1 MEEAVQMVGSAA
13 RAGVDVAAEL
23 LKILAPAL
31 AKGGL
36 KILGAGGKLIGHGI
50 DRAASAI
57 DNAKAAGTVSHANL
71 LVEASKEKTSVKCTE
86 IALPQSATDEIVR
99 LAENYRIPIAVN
111 GDGASH
117 TISYLERDADIFQ
130 QVMQDWQEKRFAP
143 REGVIPMTTFAVNKN
158 DMSAIRRS
166 FERQGVECFFTRGQN
181 GELKCAFDSADR
193 EKVELIKSEYLKSK
207 SEIDKIKMS
216 TDIPE
221 TKRQLEIKSQ
231 IAELEQAHGDLSELS
246 PEMRREAYRELIAER
261 KIEFPVYTDKNMEL
275 VHEQMPEAV
284 QVAGKAFWEKH
295 GFQLN
300 DNAKGI
306 EIVAPQTDENG
317 KPILDENGKQAF
329 TKTTVYDISETNAP
343 EMINSEKLNSIDT
356 KIDELK
362 SEYNAESLRAFAE
375 AENKKVTISDGENNI
390 EINVDKNTR
399 KSDVEALIKENFA
412 SCDDVSAELAA
423 NKLADE
429 FGLGENYFAPKAEA
443 PITQNI
449 DKMMVDIKYPSDD
462 ISIRDISFSA
472 VKLKGRE
479 NIQINVAHD
488 DEQLLVE
495 PSALSD
501 EELKTVFKEHLGMSE
516 LQAEKAVVKARKI
529 DGQIMDRLR
538 ETVYTRTGSE
548 SLGVERTTANSFI
561 VKAGEQTKVYDFSQV
576 NLEKA
581 ISEDFKIPAENAKS
595 IVSKAKS
602 QSVVQNRIRENINKK
617 RKEAKLKN
625 APFKREKQSSK
636 KVTR

>member
-13 RAGVDVAAEL
+13 RAGVDIAAEL

-36 KILGAGGKLIGHGI
+36 KILGAGGKLIGYGI
-50 DRAASAI
+50 NKAASSI

-71 LVEASKEKTSVKCTE
+71 LVEAAKEKTSVKCTE

-99 LAENYRIPIAVN
+99 LAENYKIPIAIN
-111 GDGASH
+111 GNGASH
-117 TISYLERDADIFQ
+117 TISYLERDADTFQ
-130 QVMQDWQEKRFAP
+130 QIMQDWQEKRFAP
-143 REGVIPMTTFAVNKN
+143 REGVIPMTTFTVNEN
-158 DMSAIRRS
+158 EMSAIRGS
-166 FERQGVECFFTRGQN
+166 FEQQGVECFFTRDQN
-181 GELKCAFDSADR
+181 GELRCAFDSADR

-207 SEIDKIKMS
+207 SEIDKIKIS
-216 TDIPE
+216 ADIPE
-221 TKRQLEIKSQ
+221 TKKQLEIKSQ
-231 IAELEQAHGDLSELS
+231 IAELEEARGNLADLS
-246 PEMRREAYRELIAER
+246 PEMRHEAYRELIAER
-261 KIEFPVYTDKNMEL
+261 KIEFPVYSEKNMEHI
-275 VHEQMPEAV
+275 HEQMPDAV
-284 QVAGKAFWEKH
+284 RVAGKAFWEKH

-306 EIVAPQTDENG
+306 EINAPQMDEDGNS
-317 KPILDENGKQAF
+317 ILDENGKQAF

-343 EMINSEKLNSIDT
+343 EMINSENLNSINV

-362 SEYNAESLRAFAE
+362 SEYKAESARAFAE

-399 KSDVEALIKENFA
+399 KSDVEAIIKENFGY
-412 SCDDVSAELAA
+412 DDVRAELAA

-429 FGLGENYFAPKAEA
+429 FGLGETYFEPKVEA
-443 PITQNI
+443 SITQNI
-449 DKMMVDIKYPSDD
+449 DKMMVDIKYSSDD

-479 NIQINVAHD
+479 NIQINIANG
-488 DEQLLVE
+488 DEQVLVE

-538 ETVYTRTGSE
+538 ETVHTHTGSE
-548 SLGVERTTANSFI
+548 SLGIERTSANSFM

-576 NLEKA
+576 DLEKA
-581 ISEDFKIPAENAKS
+581 ILEDFKIPAENAKS

-602 QSVVQNRIRENINKK
+602 QSVVQNKIRENTNKK

-625 APFKREKQSSK
+625 DPFKSENRSSK

>member
-13 RAGVDVAAEL
+13 RAGVDIAAEL

-36 KILGAGGKLIGHGI
+36 KILGAGGKLIGYGI
-50 DRAASAI
+50 NKAASSI

-71 LVEASKEKTSVKCTE
+71 LVEAAKKNTSVKCTE
-86 IALPQSATDEIVR
+86 TALPQSATDEIVR
-99 LAENYRIPIAVN
+99 LAEEYKIPIAIN
-111 GDGASH
+111 GNGANH
-117 TISYLERDADIFQ
+117 TISYLESDADTFQ
-130 QVMQDWQEKRFAP
+130 QILQDWQDRRFAP

-158 DMSAIRRS
+158 EISAIRTS
-166 FERQGVECFFTRGQN
+166 LERQGVECFFTKSKN
-181 GELKCAFDSADR
+181 GELRCAFNSSDR
-193 EKVELIKSEYLKSK
+193 EKVELVKNEYLKCR
-207 SEIDKIKMS
+207 SEVDKIKMS

-231 IAELEQAHGDLSELS
+231 IAELEKARSELSELS
-246 PEMRREAYRELIAER
+246 PEMRGEAYRELIEER
-261 KIEFPVYTDKNMEL
+261 KIEFPVYTDKNIEL
-275 VHEQMPEAV
+275 IHEQMPDAV
-284 QVAGKAFWEKH
+284 RVAGKAFWEKH

-306 EIVAPQTDENG
+306 EINAPQMDEDG

-329 TKTTVYDISETNAP
+329 TQTTVYDISETNAP
-343 EMINSEKLNSIDT
+343 EIINSEKLTSINV

-362 SEYNAESLRAFAE
+362 SEYKAESARAFAE

-390 EINVDKNTR
+390 EINVDKTTH
-399 KSDVEALIKENFA
+399 KSDVEALFKENFGY
-412 SCDDVSAELAA
+412 DDVRAELAA

-429 FGLGENYFAPKAEA
+429 FGLGETYFEPKVEA
-443 PITQNI
+443 SITQNI
-449 DKMMVDIKYPSDD
+449 DKMMVDIKYSSDD

-479 NIQINVAHD
+479 NIQIHIANG
-488 DEQLLVE
+488 DEQVLVE

-538 ETVYTRTGSE
+538 ETVHTHTGSE
-548 SLGVERTTANSFI
+548 SLGIERTSSNSFI
-561 VKAGEQTKVYDFSQV
+561 VKAGEQTKVYDFSQAD
-576 NLEKA
+576 LERV

-595 IVSKAKS
+595 IISKAKS
-602 QSVVQNRIRENINKK
+602 QSVVQNKIRENTNKK

-625 APFKREKQSSK
+625 DPFKSENRSSK

>member
-13 RAGVDVAAEL
+13 RAGVDIAAEL

-36 KILGAGGKLIGHGI
+36 KILGAGGKLIGYGI
-50 DRAASAI
+50 NKAASSI

-71 LVEASKEKTSVKCTE
+71 LVEAAKEKTSVKCTE

-99 LAENYRIPIAVN
+99 LAEEYKIPIAVN
-111 GDGASH
+111 GNGASH
-117 TISYLERDADIFQ
+117 TISYLERDADTFQ
-130 QVMQDWQEKRFAP
+130 QIMQDWQEKRFAP

-158 DMSAIRRS
+158 EMSAIRKS
-166 FERQGVECFFTRGQN
+166 FEQQGVECFFTKGKD
-181 GELKCAFDSADR
+181 GELRCAFDSAER

-207 SEIDKIKMS
+207 SEIDKINMS

-231 IAELEQAHGDLSELS
+231 IAELEEARGDLAELS
-246 PEMRREAYRELIAER
+246 PEMRREAYRELIAEQ
-261 KIEFPVYTDKNMEL
+261 KIEFPVYTEKNMEL

-284 QVAGKAFWEKH
+284 QVAGKAFWEKQ

-306 EIVAPQTDENG
+306 EINAPQMDEDG

-329 TKTTVYDISETNAP
+329 TKTTVYDISETNAS

-362 SEYNAESLRAFAE
+362 SEYKAESSRAFAE

-399 KSDVEALIKENFA
+399 KSDVEALIQENFGY
-412 SCDDVSAELAA
+412 DDVRAELTA

-449 DKMMVDIKYPSDD
+449 DKIMVDIKYPSDD

-472 VKLKGRE
+472 AKLKGRE
-479 NIQINVAHD
+479 NIQINIANG
-488 DEQLLVE
+488 DEQVLVE

-516 LQAEKAVVKARKI
+516 LQAEKAVEKARKI
-529 DGQIMDRLR
+529 DGQIMNRLR
-538 ETVYTRTGSE
+538 ETVHTHTGSE
-548 SLGVERTTANSFI
+548 SLGIERTSSNSFM
-561 VKAGEQTKVYDFSQV
+561 VKVEEQTKVYDFSQV
-576 NLEKA
+576 DLEKA

-595 IVSKAKS
+595 IISKAKS
-602 QSVVQNRIRENINKK
+602 QSVVQNKIRENTNKK

-625 APFKREKQSSK
+625 DPFKSENRSSK

>member
-13 RAGVDVAAEL
+13 RAGVDIAAEL

-36 KILGAGGKLIGHGI
+36 KILGAGGKLIGYGI
-50 DRAASAI
+50 KKAASSI

-71 LVEASKEKTSVKCTE
+71 LVEAAKEKTSVKCTE

-99 LAENYRIPIAVN
+99 LAEEYKIPIAIN
-111 GDGASH
+111 GNGASH
-117 TISYLERDADIFQ
+117 TISYLERDADTFQ
-130 QVMQDWQEKRFAP
+130 QIMQDWQEKRFAP

-158 DMSAIRRS
+158 EISAIRGS
-166 FERQGVECFFTRGQN
+166 FERQGVECFFTGDQN
-181 GELKCAFDSADR
+181 GELRCAFDSADR

-207 SEIDKIKMS
+207 SEIDKINMS

-231 IAELEQAHGDLSELS
+231 IAELEEARSELSELS
-246 PEMRREAYRELIAER
+246 PETRREAYRELIAER
-261 KIEFPVYTDKNMEL
+261 KIEFPVYSEKNMEI
-275 VHEQMPEAV
+275 VREQMPDAV
-284 QVAGKAFWEKH
+284 QVAGKAFWEKQ

-306 EIVAPQTDENG
+306 EINAPQMDEDG
-317 KPILDENGKQAF
+317 KPILDENGKQSF
-329 TKTTVYDISETNAP
+329 TKTPVYDISETNAT
-343 EMINSEKLNSIDT
+343 EMINSKKLNSIDT
-356 KIDELK
+356 KIEELK
-362 SEYNAESLRAFAE
+362 SEYKAESSRAFAE
-375 AENKKVTISDGENNI
+375 TESKKVTISDGENNI
-390 EINVDKNTR
+390 EINVDKTTH
-399 KSDVEALIKENFA
+399 KSDVEALFKENFGY
-412 SCDDVSAELAA
+412 DDVRAELAA

-429 FGLGENYFAPKAEA
+429 FGLGETYFEPKVEA
-443 PITQNI
+443 SITQNI
-449 DKMMVDIKYPSDD
+449 DKMMVDIKYSSDD

-479 NIQINVAHD
+479 NIQINIANG
-488 DEQLLVE
+488 DEQVLVE

-538 ETVYTRTGSE
+538 ETVHTHTGSE
-548 SLGVERTTANSFI
+548 SLGIERTSANSFM

-576 NLEKA
+576 DLEKA

-595 IVSKAKS
+595 IISKAKS
-602 QSVVQNRIRENINKK
+602 QSVVQNKIRENTNKK

-625 APFKREKQSSK
+625 DPFKSENRSSK